1 MNETIGKPIKI
12 ILKTNIKGN
21 HIIEFSKD
29 NLYKPLVKDTTGLS
43 QYPLFTKAYK
53 YDYSV
58 IKSLTYNG
66 AVKFFFNQETFDQQ
80 VIASYGGRSTDKDIE
95 IHNINVMLSVLFKFN
110 KSKINASFNMLNNKI
125 EENDNKSTEIP
136 TFTMDNAVKTLN
148 LRGEFLVIN
157 ADTWLST
164 GMVELARSI
173 SPSIGL
179 VYLENISR
187 YGQVKYDKDFH
198 IVKFSEKAVTS
209 VPGWINAGIFH
220 LDPLFFLDWNGKPFS
235 LESHLFVEL
244 AQSRQLHAVQL
255 NTDFLDI
262 GIPADYKRFCRWVH
276 EGRKLPL

>member
-1 MNETIGKPIKI
+1 MKLLVLAGGFGTRLQSALSNVPKALAPVCGTPFLRLQLENWIGQGIDEIIFLLHHQADQI
-12 ILKTNIKGN
+12 ILFLHLQRKIFLKECDINWVVEST
-21 HIIEFSKD
+21 
-29 NLYKPLVKDTTGLS
+29 PMDTG
-43 QYPLFTKAYK
+43 
-53 YDYSV
+53 
-58 IKSLTYNG
+58 G
-66 AVKFFFNQETFDQQ
+66 A
-80 VIASYGGRSTDKDIE
+80 IA
-95 IHNINVMLSVLFKFN
+95 
-110 KSKINASFNMLNNKI
+110 
-125 EENDNKSTEIP
+125 
-136 TFTMDNAVKTLN
+136 NAVKTLN

-209 VPGWINAGIFH
+209 MPGWINAGIFH